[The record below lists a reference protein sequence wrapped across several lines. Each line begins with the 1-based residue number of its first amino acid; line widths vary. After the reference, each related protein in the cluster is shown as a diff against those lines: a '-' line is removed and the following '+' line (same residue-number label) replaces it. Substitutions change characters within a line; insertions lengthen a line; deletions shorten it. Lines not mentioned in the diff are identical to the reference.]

1 MKILSVTDANKAC
14 IRYTRTIR
22 EEEQV
27 LSANFVISVTIKND
41 KGYIMKRIINIRN
54 KYKE

>member
-1 MKILSVTDANKAC
+1 VKILSVTDANKAC